1 MCPSVA
7 RCEPLPE
14 AGSRRT
20 SLAAPRGLRRRPW
33 WLALLLVLLPVHLL
47 GGGASAGFAREAGAA
62 DAAVPFEE
70 RRVEIPVGELRL
82 PAALFVPADG
92 AAERRPA
99 IVLLHGC
106 GGLGDAK
113 GALALRHRDWA
124 ERFARWG
131 FVTLAPDSFTPRG
144 PRSVCNLRERPADP
158 WRERSEDGYAALAM
172 LAARHDV
179 DPTRILVLGWSH
191 GGSTVT
197 GLVRP
202 DAPGRV
208 AGGPGFRAAV
218 AFYPGCTR
226 PDRTRGWRTTMPLLV
241 LHGEA
246 DDWTPVAACVELVR
260 KVSAA
265 GMPVRLVTYP
275 DAHHGFDQPQ
285 PGVRLLPDVVNPGR
299 SGGRGA
305 HVGQHPEARRAA
317 IEVVRHFVHE
327 HAGIPAPD
335 RNAGR

>member
-1 MCPSVA
+1 MPLTVVHRDPS
-7 RCEPLPE
+7 
-14 AGSRRT
+14 AGAGCVRASCGR
-20 SLAAPRGLRRRPW
+20 LRGIVRAPW
-33 WLALLLVLLPVHLL
+33 WHAVLLVHLL
-47 GGGASAGFAREAGAA
+47 AGAASAGFAREVGGVAA
-62 DAAVPFEE
+62 PMPFEE
-70 RRVEIPVGELRL
+70 REVEIPVGALRL

-92 AAERRPA
+92 AAARRPA

-106 GGLGDAK
+106 GGLRDAR

-124 ERFARWG
+124 ERFAGWG

-144 PRSVCNLRERPADP
+144 PRSVCSLRERAAHP
-158 WRERSEDGYAALAM
+158 WRERSEDGYAALAV
-172 LAARHDV
+172 LAARPDV

-202 DAPGRV
+202 DAPGRA
-208 AGGPGFRAAV
+208 AGGRGFRAAV
-218 AFYPGCTR
+218 AFYPGCAR

-246 DDWTPVAACVELVR
+246 DDWTPAAACVELVR
-260 KVSAA
+260 KASAD
-265 GMPVRLVTYP
+265 GMPMRLVTYP

-299 SGGRGA
+299 PGGRGA
-305 HVGQHPEARRAA
+305 HVGQHPQARLAA
-317 IEVVRHFVHE
+317 IEEVRRFVQQ

-335 RNAGR
+335 ASAGR